1 MAIWSWFRVRRW
13 TANWTCYWQ
22 SSLFQLWFWRHHFP
36 LLLPPISES
45 PRCWWQLQYTRNPEG
60 SVTLLCKSL
69 YESRT
74 NNMLIVLY
82 RFKCRHV
89 SPEDRKPNRL
99 RLGFSFLLLEFWC
112 SLFFLRKAIHSYR
125 FLSTCSVLP
134 NIHQSSASLQS
145 TCFFGCS

>member
-112 SLFFLRKAIHSYR
+112 SLFFFEKSYT
-125 FLSTCSVLP
+125 FLSIPIDMLS
-134 NIHQSSASLQS
+134 IAQYSSIFGIPSINM
-145 TCFFGCS
+145 FFGCS